1 MGLYSLFVIKVISK
15 WMEVYSKSVWWL
27 ENGVE
32 LSLYVKVSCFIENI
46 IFLVF
51 IVIKMKW
58 L

>member
-1 MGLYSLFVIKVISK
+1 MGLYSLFVIRVISK

-27 ENGVE
+27 VNGVE

-51 IVIKMKW
+51 NIIKMKW